1 MMGKRTEEGVVESGR
16 ESRENSRYMEQ
27 MMAAP
32 LIQPRGAIGDAGDA
46 AAVEMWGREMEKLMK
61 ILFTTVPRMAA
72 RIFSSVLFCSASW
85 APSSGCVL

>member
-32 LIQPRGAIGDAGDA
+32 LIQPRGAIGDA
-46 AAVEMWGREMEKLMK
+46 AAVEMWGRGMEKLMK

-72 RIFSSVLFCSASW
+72 RNFSAVLFRSASW